1 MICFCIYSP
10 HCPWSSFS
18 ISGHMAPRV
27 FQGGHRGKLHS
38 TGGGGG
44 VTAQEQVRR
53 ETARVE
59 IKVRSPQLLGKCWE
73 TLGSSPPLSEEVL
86 ELPLGAKKKTTIQK
100 TTSGN
105 CHCRVLTQVLCPAP
119 GATSFDGYKEWMWA
133 KSFISQMWPSAC
145 FWSSEDYLLLQ
156 QGSAYPCTYFPP
168 SFPITTGCSALERA
182 ISERSWR
189 QSCVLSVP
197 VSSELSH
204 INSQWMEDLC

>member
-1 MICFCIYSP
+1 MICFCVYSP

-38 TGGGGG
+38 AGGGGG

-119 GATSFDGYKEWMWA
+119 GAISFDGYKGWCENGCGRSP
-133 KSFISQMWPSAC
+133 SFLK
-145 FWSSEDYLLLQ
+145 LLLPASGHLRIISSSSRAQ
-156 QGSAYPCTYFPP
+156 HIPVHRSLPP
-168 SFPITTGCSALERA
+168 SQLAALPWVRA
-182 ISERSWR
+182 MKTKLCLVCP
-189 QSCVLSVP
+189 CVLRA
-197 VSSELSH
+197 
-204 INSQWMEDLC
+204 